1 MPRSQ
6 GAAVAAIA
14 AALCLLSACI
24 SMRVPRAGEPVAVRP
39 GEALVWGRI
48 RMLDANK
55 ESIEY
60 FPFRFDPLKQPFI
73 GPAPRMTLELRQL
86 FPPGGAFRYKA
97 QPAPAIEPNGSFFW
111 ILAAGEYVLL
121 GNPRL
126 LGSERF
132 TQEETQML
140 ARFSVPASGGTIY
153 LGTLIVSIVYDLR
166 DVRRAL
172 RTEEHE
178 YAIGSRRVV
187 DEREQGIS
195 RLRERFPRIPE
206 PVVTELMRPE

>member
-14 AALCLLSACI
+14 AALCLLSACV

-39 GEALVWGRI
+39 GEALVSGRV

-55 ESIEY
+55 ESTEY
-60 FPFRFDPLKQPFI
+60 FPFRFDPLKQPFV

-97 QPAPAIEPNGSFFW
+97 QPAPAIEPDGSFFW
-111 ILAAGEYVLL
+111 VLAAGDYVLL

-132 TQEETQML
+132 TQEETQTL
-140 ARFSVPASGGTIY
+140 ARFSVPPSGGTIY

-166 DVRRAL
+166 DVMRAL

-178 YAIGSRRVV
+178 YAVGSRRVV
-187 DEREQGIS
+187 DEREQGLS